1 MSMETIAE
9 QIGKLSDEQL
19 GEAVQALVARYSRL
33 FPDYD
38 VAFLSLPR
46 NNPPLRREQLEQMIP
61 LLLKERL

>member
-1 MSMETIAE
+1 MATIAE
-9 QIGKLSDEQL
+9 HIGKLSDEQH
-19 GEAVQALVARYSRL
+19 GEAVRALRARHSRL

-46 NNPPLRREQLEQMIP
+46 NNPPLRREQLEQMIS